1 MRAIRLVEHESPLV
15 EVEVELAPLGAN
27 EVEVEV
33 GAAGIC
39 RSDVH
44 YRSGVRPVP
53 FLPVTPGHE
62 VAGTITSVGSAVTD
76 RSVGE
81 RVALHYLISCTTC
94 RECRAGR
101 EQFCDGGAMIG
112 LDRDGGYAESIIVP
126 ARNALP
132 VPGEIPTEIAAIM
145 MCSSSTSLHALRRGR
160 FQAGESV
167 GVVGC
172 GGLGMSAI
180 KIAQALGASRV
191 IAVDIDQA
199 KLDTA
204 EDLGAIPMS
213 PERAR
218 MASVDVAL
226 EMVGLP
232 ETMRTAI
239 DMLGVQGRAVAV
251 GISHDSLSL
260 HSFND
265 LVMRE
270 AEVIGAMDHFAAEI
284 EELFEMVVA
293 GDLDLSDVITAT
305 VPLEAGAIN
314 ETMDR
319 LEAFDA
325 GVRTVIIP

>member
-1 MRAIRLVEHESPLV
+1 MPLIEMDV
-15 EVEVELAPLGAN
+15 EVAPLRPD
-27 EVEVEV
+27 EVQVKVE
-33 GAAGIC
+33 AAGIC

-62 VAGTITSVGSAVTD
+62 VAGTIAAIGSAVTD

-81 RVALHYLISCTTC
+81 RVALHYLISCGTC
-94 RECRAGR
+94 HECRSGR

-112 LDRDGGYAESIIVP
+112 LDRDGGYAEAIVVP

-132 VPGEIPTEIAAIM
+132 IPEEIPTQIAAIM

-160 FQAGESV
+160 FEPGESV

-199 KLDTA
+199 KLNTA
-204 EDLGAIPMS
+204 EDLGAIPMN

-226 EMVGLP
+226 ELVGLP
-232 ETMRTAI
+232 DTMRTAI
-239 DMLGVQGRAVAV
+239 DMLGVQGRTVAV

-270 AEVIGAMDHFAAEI
+270 AEVIGAMDHFASEI
-284 EELFEMVVA
+284 EELFGMVVA

-319 LEAFDA
+319 LEAFEG
-325 GVRTVIIP
+325 GVRTVITP

>member
-1 MRAIRLVEHESPLV
+1 VKAIRLVEHKSPLLEV
-15 EVEVELAPLGAN
+15 DVEVPPLRPDEVEVM
-27 EVEVEV
+27 VE
-33 GAAGIC
+33 AAGIC

-44 YRSGVRPVP
+44 YRSGIRPVP

-62 VAGTITSVGSAVTD
+62 VAGTIAAVGTAVTD
-76 RSVGE
+76 RSVGD
-81 RVALHYLISCTTC
+81 RVALHYLISCGSC
-94 RECRAGR
+94 RDCRAGR
-101 EQFCDGGAMIG
+101 EQFCEGGAMIG
-112 LDRDGGYAESIIVP
+112 LDRDGGYAESITVP
-126 ARNALP
+126 ARNAML
-132 VPGEIPTEIAAIM
+132 VPDEIPTEIAAIM

-160 FQAGESV
+160 FEAGESV

-172 GGLGMSAI
+172 GGLGMSAL

-191 IAVDIDQA
+191 IAVDIDRA

-204 EDLGAIPMS
+204 EDLGAIPMT

-226 EMVGLP
+226 ELVGLP

-239 DMLGVQGRAVAV
+239 DMLGTQGRAVAV
-251 GISHDSLSL
+251 GISHDSLPL
-260 HSFND
+260 HAFND

-270 AEVIGAMDHFAAEI
+270 GEVVGAMDHFASEI
-284 EELFEMVVA
+284 EELFGMVVT
-293 GDLDLSDVITAT
+293 GDLDLSDVITANIA
-305 VPLEAGAIN
+305 LEAGAIN

-325 GVRTVIIP
+325 GVRTVITP

>member
-1 MRAIRLVEHESPLV
+1 MALPGLRPD
-15 EVEVELAPLGAN
+15 EVEVR
-27 EVEVEV
+27 V

-44 YRSGVRPVP
+44 YRSGIRPVP
-53 FLPVTPGHE
+53 MLPVTPGHE
-62 VAGTITSVGSAVTD
+62 VAGTIAAIGSEVAD

-81 RVALHYLISCTTC
+81 RVALHYLISCGSC
-94 RECRAGR
+94 HECRSSR
-101 EQFCDGGAMIG
+101 EQFCEGGAMIG
-112 LDRDGGYAESIIVP
+112 LDRDGGYAQSIMVP
-126 ARNALP
+126 ARNAMP
-132 VPGEIPTEIAAIM
+132 VPEEIPTEIAAIM

-160 FQAGESV
+160 FQMGESV

-180 KIAQALGASRV
+180 KIARALGASRV
-191 IAVDIDQA
+191 IAVDIDRA

-218 MASVDVAL
+218 MASVDVSL
-226 EMVGLP
+226 ELVGLP

-270 AEVIGAMDHFAAEI
+270 AEVIGAMDHFASEI
-284 EELFEMVVA
+284 EELFGMVVA
-293 GDLDLSDVITAT
+293 GDLDLTDVITAT
-305 VPLEAGAIN
+305 VPLEAGPIN

-325 GVRTVIIP
+325 GVRTVIIPQ